1 MSAFLK
7 GAAGLGGIL
16 TIILLVITLLKQL
29 IALVAFIMAAI
40 KIGLIILFV
49 GLLLLIALMFLRDRG
64 RRRREGAE
72 EL

>member
-1 MSAFLK
+1 MSVFLK

-40 KIGLIILFV
+40 KIGLIIMFV

-64 RRRREGAE
+64 RRRREDAE
-72 EL
+72 AL